1 MMPTIKQRYALVA
14 VLLLLTGALAGIG
27 ARAATSS
34 DPFDSNASTT
44 EFMRNSLQLQIEQRA
59 KDLERVNKELTQT
72 QKTLNETQT
81 EKTSLQKELNNIQY
95 NTNQLK
101 LNIQSD
107 EITIQKL
114 NLEIQTLQFDV
125 QDITAST
132 KDKRA
137 AIAQIF
143 RELQR
148 AENTSFLITFLKSA
162 SLADSVMQ
170 AQSLNDLNSKLSV
183 DVETLK
189 GLHEEL
195 TKKVTESNNK
205 KIQTNQHQTNLQNRK
220 IILQEQ
226 QTERQTLLTQTKNK
240 EAVYAKQVS
249 DLKKLQEDIAAEIE
263 AIDAEL
269 RANIDPNL
277 LPSARPG
284 VLLWPVKGG
293 RLTQGY
299 GSTEFALQAYAGK
312 RHNGIDIGGLPL
324 GTEIYAAEDGTVIN
338 VGDQD
343 KFCYKGAYG
352 KFVVIKHRNG
362 LTTLYAHLSKIGVS
376 IGQEVKRGS
385 VIGYLGK
392 TGYAT
397 GPHIHLTVFATQTIP
412 QGTTPEGTKP
422 SRSCGPMP
430 VGGDISPLRYLDSSQ
445 VSAAR

>member
-1 MMPTIKQRYALVA
+1 MAA
-14 VLLLLTGALAGIG
+14 LLLLAGTFTGIG
-27 ARAATSS
+27 AKAATSS
-34 DPFDSNASTT
+34 DAFDPNASTT
-44 EFMRNSLQLQIEQRA
+44 ESMRNSLQRQIELRA
-59 KDLERVNKELTQT
+59 KDLERVNQELVQS

-81 EKTSLQKELNNIQY
+81 QKTGLQKELNNIQY

-114 NLEIQTLQFDV
+114 SLEIKTLQFDI
-125 QDITAST
+125 QDINAST

-148 AENTSFLITFLKSA
+148 AGDRSFLITFLKSA

-195 TKKVTESNNK
+195 TKKVSESNNK
-205 KIQTNQHQTNLQNRK
+205 KAQTDQHQANLQNRK
-220 IILQEQ
+220 VILQEQ

-240 EAVYAKQVS
+240 ETVYAKQVA

-277 LPSARPG
+277 LPSAKPG
-284 VLLWPVKGG
+284 VLLWPVSGG

-299 GSTEFALQAYAGK
+299 GATDFALQAYAGK
-312 RHNGIDIGGLPL
+312 RHNGIDIGGLAL
-324 GTEIYAAEDGTVIN
+324 GAEIYAAEDGTVIN
-338 VGDQD
+338 TGDQD

-352 KFVVIKHRNG
+352 KFAVIKHQNG
-362 LTTLYAHLSKIGVS
+362 LTTLYAHLSRIGTS
-376 IGQEVKRGS
+376 IGQEVKRGD

-397 GPHIHLTVFATQTIP
+397 GPHLHFTVFATQTIP
-412 QGTTPEGTKP
+412 QGTSPEGTKP

-430 VGGDISPLRYLDSSQ
+430 VGGDISPLRYLDSSR